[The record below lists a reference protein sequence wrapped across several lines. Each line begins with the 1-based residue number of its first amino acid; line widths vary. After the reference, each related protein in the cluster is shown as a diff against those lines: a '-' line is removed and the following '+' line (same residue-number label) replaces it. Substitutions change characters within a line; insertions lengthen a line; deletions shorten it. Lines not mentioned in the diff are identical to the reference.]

1 MGKEGKVFLTDA
13 FNFETF
19 LTGGDNWV
27 NYVDTGPGMENVIK
41 SQLAINE
48 FDPTMRA
55 VVNFA
60 DSECYKALICPM
72 GVTEFRAVV
81 YYELVNLNMIITAI
95 RHN

>member
-19 LTGGDNWV
+19 LSGGDNWT
-27 NYVDTGPGMENVIK
+27 NFVDTGPGMENLVK
-41 SQLAINE
+41 SELAINE

-55 VVNFA
+55 VIDFGDA
-60 DSECYKALICPM
+60 DAFKALICPM
-72 GVTEFRAVV
+72 GVAEFRAVI
-81 YYELVNLNMIITAI
+81 YYELVNLYMIITAI